1 MAPVALQELTEQR
14 HLWYGERN
22 QEEDGLPDWFY
33 RLTWCSIAPKL
44 ATLMEVTVGG
54 SVFGG

>member
-1 MAPVALQELTEQR
+1 MVGYSEGKRILFHTVAPVAPQELTEQR

-33 RLTWCSIAPKL
+33 RLTWGSIAP
-44 ATLMEVTVGG
+44 
-54 SVFGG
+54 